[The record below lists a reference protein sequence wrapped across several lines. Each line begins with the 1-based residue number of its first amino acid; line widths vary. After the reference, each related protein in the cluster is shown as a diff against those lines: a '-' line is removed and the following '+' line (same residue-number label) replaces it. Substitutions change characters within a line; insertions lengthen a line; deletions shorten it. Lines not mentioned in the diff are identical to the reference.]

1 MHQPFFAIN
10 QNLYYYQNNS
20 CAPEGVIGAHYMRF
34 KPPFCRRIEG
44 REFCAFQRGTPS
56 LAGRPLFQNSP
67 PDCFEI
73 HPLRSARC
81 KGISLSAESDEGAA
95 LDPQARPPDCFEIH
109 PLRSARCRGISLS
122 AESDEGAALDPPA
135 FFTRKGW
142 AKNLSCLWQALIGRS
157 DPQTLICR
165 NNKKPMKA

>member
-1 MHQPFFAIN
+1 MPFYFFVANKIN

-34 KPPFCRRIEG
+34 NPPFCRRLEG
-44 REFCAFQRGTPS
+44 KEFCAFQRGTPS

-81 KGISLSAESDEGAA
+81 RGISLSAESDEGAA
-95 LDPQARPPDCFEIH
+95 LDPQALFRRKPFLGKGLTPNLFNMHDLAHYPCIAVGESSSGKYCF
-109 PLRSARCRGISLS
+109 PFSL
-122 AESDEGAALDPPA
+122 
-135 FFTRKGW
+135 
-142 AKNLSCLWQALIGRS
+142 LSSQSFLLFG
-157 DPQTLICR
+157 DLFP
-165 NNKKPMKA
+165 K